1 MTWVLVP
8 LGNPGDQYVKT
19 RHNLGRYLLDHWI
32 QQKGSLTLIKKYTH
46 GSLWKLSSNI
56 NIYESLGSMRQR
68 NGPLW
73 SKFERTY
80 RPS

>member
-46 GSLWKLSSNI
+46 GSLWKLS
-56 NIYESLGSMRQR
+56 
-68 NGPLW
+68 
-73 SKFERTY
+73 
-80 RPS
+80 